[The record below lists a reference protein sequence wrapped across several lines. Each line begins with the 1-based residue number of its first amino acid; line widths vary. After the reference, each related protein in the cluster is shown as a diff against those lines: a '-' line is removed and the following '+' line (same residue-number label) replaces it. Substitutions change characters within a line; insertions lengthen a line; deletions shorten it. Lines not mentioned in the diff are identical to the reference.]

1 MSNIESMGNVLA
13 ESLLTLVTEKHVK
26 EDELFEILK
35 YAKKHVDDFFEKQKK
50 DDTVMAFAY
59 LLELLHQNDS
69 CKKLFESEEVI
80 NISGTKI
87 QKTKTL
93 SKNSII
99 VEFIFHDVYMTFKL
113 VRMRSLEKN
122 DQVGTYIYG
131 FDGGVQLNYREYLS
145 TEEIEEALCLY
156 AGKEYNTLEI
166 DKTENLDDED
176 EISKE
181 SNEISVTRII
191 GFIGDYAFLSND
203 YQVPVQYQG
212 LQYTNSESAYQ
223 AAKCITI
230 ADRLTY
236 TSVSGLEARRKSRTG
251 LHQSDFSKYKLDIMR
266 DICFCK
272 FSQNPTLANKLLN
285 TCDAELIAE
294 GFGTYWGTSH
304 LVGRNELGKI
314 LMKVRERLRNRG

>member
-26 EDELFEILK
+26 EDELSKILK

-50 DDTVMAFAY
+50 DDIVMAFAY

-69 CKKLFESEEVI
+69 CKKLFESEEAI

-122 DQVGTYIYG
+122 DQVGTYVYG
-131 FDGGVQLNYREYLS
+131 FDGDVQLNYTEYLS

-156 AGKEYNTLEI
+156 AGKEFIPTNNNS
-166 DKTENLDDED
+166 DNDDANENSENN
-176 EISKE
+176 S
-181 SNEISVTRII
+181 SPSVRGQII
-191 GFIGDYAFLSND
+191 GFYNNYTFLRND
-203 YQVPVQYQG
+203 YDAPVYYQG
-212 LQYTNSESAYQ
+212 IEYRNNEAAYQ
-223 AAKCITI
+223 ASKC
-230 ADRLTY
+230 
-236 TSVSGLEARRKSRTG
+236 TSNKQKIMFKDVSALEAKRMGSSIPVGSCFEEEKC
-251 LHQSDFSKYKLDIMR
+251 KIMY
-266 DICFCK
+266 DICCCK
-272 FSQNPTLANKLLN
+272 FDQNKELASKLLDTGN
-285 TCDAELIAE
+285 AELIAE
-294 GFGTYWGTSH
+294 GAGMYWGSDH
-304 LVGRNELGKI
+304 LYGENRLGKI
-314 LMKVRERLRNRG
+314 LMKVREQLRNRV